1 MHWAHYLLRPE
12 FIESTYFLY
21 KVSTQFLLSQFIIWC
36 ALFKATGDPYY
47 LDVGK
52 SIMDSLERYARVHC
66 GFAALK
72 DVTTGGHEDR
82 QVLILFP
89 KPVG

>member
-1 MHWAHYLLRPE
+1 MP
-12 FIESTYFLY
+12 FVNPTGP
-21 KVSTQFLLSQFIIWC
+21 VSLWC

-52 SIMDSLERYARVHC
+52 SIMDSLERYARVQC
-66 GFAALK
+66 GYAALK

-82 QVLILFP
+82 SALYPVE
-89 KPVG
+89 KPVKATITL